1 MSLGTCMS
9 NLKSVTFSVLEILA
23 FNNKKIRGSVHMTLQ
38 RWSISVEQSAAR
50 NKAVLRRLKTE
61 MYLYV

>member
-1 MSLGTCMS
+1 
-9 NLKSVTFSVLEILA
+9 
-23 FNNKKIRGSVHMTLQ
+23 MTLQ